1 MGEKLGIRQVMEAG
15 SIITHLIGDASNK
28 VMTRDVAMVTLMEGL
43 GTEEVGRGAG
53 GSGRTFALPKEGGSI
68 ISFGQDCTLPDI
80 EALCRGLM
88 MQEAAGKFEV
98 TVGDPAMRIGPTD
111 QISSDGRVKFCAP
124 HDGRGCRRSS
134 GNHIR
139 ARSHKA

>member
-1 MGEKLGIRQVMEAG
+1 MGEKLGIRKIVEAG
-15 SIITHLIGDASNK
+15 SIITHLVGDASNK
-28 VMTRDVAMVTLMEGL
+28 VMARDVAMVTLMEGL

-53 GSGRTFALPKEGGSI
+53 GSGRTFVLPEEGGSI
-68 ISFGQDCTLPDI
+68 ISFGQDHMFPNI
-80 EALCRGLM
+80 KALCHSLM
-88 MQEAAGKFEV
+88 MQEAAGKFDV

-111 QISSDGRVKFCAP
+111 QISSNGRVKFCAP

-139 ARSHKA
+139 ARSHSA